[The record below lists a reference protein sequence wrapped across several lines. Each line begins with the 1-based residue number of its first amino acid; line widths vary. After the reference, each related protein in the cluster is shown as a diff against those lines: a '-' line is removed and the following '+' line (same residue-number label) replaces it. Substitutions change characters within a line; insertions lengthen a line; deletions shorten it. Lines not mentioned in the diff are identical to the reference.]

1 MSDYKLFQLNKKK
14 VISASSSLLP
24 PQSVVIVY
32 DHQKRQKIEQIR
44 KEKKIPFK
52 IKINQN
58 ILKTINIVLCFF
70 NHKGV

>member
-44 KEKKIPFK
+44 KEKKNTFQ
-52 IKINQN
+52 NQN
-58 ILKTINIVLCFF
+58 
-70 NHKGV
+70 